1 MRRPESTTPYIR
13 PNHFRESLEAQK
25 LRHQKEMDEASLN
38 HSLKMGKK
46 ALRDLETSL
55 MQGNIFDEVTA
66 SIMMRGQLRMDQV
79 KPEHID
85 AVIATFLPQYLN
97 KVGGD

>member
-1 MRRPESTTPYIR
+1 MRRPWPTTPYTR
-13 PNHFRESLEAQK
+13 PNHFRESIEAQK
-25 LRHQKEMDEASLN
+25 ARHLQEMEEASFN
-38 HSLKMGKK
+38 HSIKMGKK

-55 MQGNIFDEVTA
+55 MQGNVFDEVTA